1 METIAAIR
9 DRGHQPFVLFLE
21 ARDDVLI
28 RRFDSVRRT
37 HPLQGDG
44 TLQSGI
50 AHEREEIY
58 ERPPVGH
65 GLLAAERAQ
74 GIQEVVGRRVP
85 VEPGSQPNRG
95 VLQW

>member
-1 METIAAIR
+1 M
-9 DRGHQPFVLFLE
+9 RGLAGARKDE
-21 ARDDVLI
+21 AHHGFAGAVA
-28 RRFDSVRRT
+28 V
-37 HPLQGDG
+37 GG
-44 TLQSGI
+44 SGGGRGGGRLL